1 MGQLFMTKGTPHFG
15 SFLKLAEALRELE
28 VTIGPRARPAIAAV
42 RDQLTAAA
50 ALREQGRLPAAIETI
65 RDAMRRLAL
74 LGRELDPAEGM
85 LMKLIAD
92 RLSDALQTGDKGA
105 AKASVNFMRQRAG
118 DPKDDPDN
126 DW

>member
-1 MGQLFMTKGTPHFG
+1 
-15 SFLKLAEALRELE
+15 
-28 VTIGPRARPAIAAV
+28 
-42 RDQLTAAA
+42 
-50 ALREQGRLPAAIETI
+50 
-65 RDAMRRLAL
+65 
-74 LGRELDPAEGM
+74 M